1 MADLPAPLDP
11 AEALSRAAEAAPL
24 LAALPRARRAAAMVA
39 AADAL
44 QAAGDELIPIG
55 ARETGLPTAR
65 LTGELRRTAV
75 QLRLLA
81 DVAADGTA
89 LDVRLDE
96 ADPGFALGPRPDL
109 RRTRV
114 PLGPAL
120 VFAAGNFPFAF
131 SVAGGDT
138 AAALAAGCPVVVK
151 AHPGHP
157 ELSRRT
163 AAIVAGALAAAGL
176 PTASLQ
182 LIEGE
187 EAGVAALRDPRTA
200 VASFTGSVRGGQALA
215 AIAAGRARPIPFY
228 GELGSVNPVF
238 VTAAAAA
245 ERGEAIADGF
255 VASVSGSAGQ
265 LCTKPG
271 FLLVPEGHGLD
282 DRIAEAAGAVAGQ
295 RLLSAPISA
304 GYASRRDE
312 ILGADGVRVLADGGV
327 EVGADGVAVATP
339 TVVAIGLGALVSG
352 REHLLDEAFG
362 PLSVV
367 VTVPRGTP
375 LTAAAALFPGV
386 LAAGV
391 HLGAAERGEPDD
403 AVRDL
408 VAALTASAGRV
419 LFDGWP
425 TGVAVTPAMQ
435 HGGPWPSTT
444 ADATSVGTDAIGR
457 YQRAVAYQ
465 DAPAWLLPDELRDGA
480 DVPQALSPAGASAE
494 WGARFR

>member
-1 MADLPAPLDP
+1 MSNDATLLDP
-11 AEALSRAAEAAPL
+11 ADALARAAEIAPA

-44 QAAGDELIPIG
+44 QAAGDELIPI
-55 ARETGLPTAR
+55 AEQETGLTTAR
-65 LTGELRRTAV
+65 LTGELKRTAV

-81 DVAADGTA
+81 DVAAAGTA
-89 LDVRLDE
+89 LDVRLDA

-109 RRTRV
+109 RRTHV

-138 AAALAAGCPVVVK
+138 AAALAAGCPVIVK

-163 AAIVAGALAAAGL
+163 AAVVADALEAAGL
-176 PTASLQ
+176 PAGTVQ
-182 LIEGE
+182 LIEGQ
-187 EAGVAALRDPRTA
+187 EAGVAALLDPRTA

-215 AIAAGRARPIPFY
+215 AIAAGRDRPIPFY

-245 ERGEAIADGF
+245 ERGDAIADGF

-271 FLLVPEGHGLD
+271 FLLVPGGHGLD
-282 DRIAEAAGAVAGQ
+282 ARITAAARAVVAQ

-304 GYASRRDE
+304 GYASRREE
-312 ILGADGVRVLADGGV
+312 ILATEGVRVLAEGDV
-327 EVGADGVAVATP
+327 ALRPDGVGVATP
-339 TVVAIGLGALVSG
+339 TVVAIDLPGLVAQ
-352 REHLLDEAFG
+352 RDRLLDEAFG

-367 VTVPRGTP
+367 VTVPEGTP
-375 LTAAAALFPGV
+375 LAHAAALFPGV

-391 HLGAAERGEPDD
+391 HVGAAERGEPDD

-408 VAALTASAGRV
+408 AAALTASAGRV

-444 ADATSVGTDAIGR
+444 VDATSVGTDAIGR

-480 DVPQALSPAGASAE
+480 DVPQAVSPAGDSAG
-494 WGARFR
+494 WGSRSR